1 MGFLLL
7 CIGVQFIV
15 NGAIGIATDP
25 ELLRLIRA
33 GLGR

>member
-1 MGFLLL
+1 LLL

-15 NGAIGIATDP
+15 NGVVSIAADP
-25 ELLRLIRA
+25 ALLQAIRA